1 MDKQLMEIFT
11 ELRKEIKEIKEML
24 NKIEREQTG
33 EDTNMRTE
41 SELEFLNKRILQI
54 DKRIF
59 FLEKQSIYRH
69 RSL

>member
-1 MDKQLMEIFT
+1 MIIQIFT

-41 SELEFLNKRILQI
+41 SELEFLNKRISQI